1 MAKAVQ
7 VVFDC
12 SDPAA
17 LASFWADALGYV
29 VQPPPDGYDSW
40 ESLLRE
46 TGVPESEWDARSAVV
61 DPDGAG
67 PRIFF
72 QRVPEGKLVKNRVHL
87 DVRVGG
93 DPRTPGHRERVQAE
107 AARLQQ
113 RGATPAWVEDE
124 RGEFAVVLRDP
135 EGNEFC
141 VT

>member
-1 MAKAVQ
+1 MAKTVQ

-12 SDPAA
+12 ADPAT

-46 TGVPESEWDARSAVV
+46 LGVPEDQWGSRSAVV
-61 DPDGAG
+61 DPDGVG
-67 PRIFF
+67 PRVFF
-72 QRVPEGKLVKNRVHL
+72 QRVPEGKVVKNRVHL

-93 DPRTPGHRERVQAE
+93 DPRAPGHREQVQAE
-107 AARLQQ
+107 AARLRE

-124 RGEFAVVLRDP
+124 RGEFAIVLRDP